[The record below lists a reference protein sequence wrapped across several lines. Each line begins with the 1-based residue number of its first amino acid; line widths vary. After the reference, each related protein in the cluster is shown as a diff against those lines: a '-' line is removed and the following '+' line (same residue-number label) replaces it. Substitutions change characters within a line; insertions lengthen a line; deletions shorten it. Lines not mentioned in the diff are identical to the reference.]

1 MGVAPQIDTEGLA
14 GRLVAL
20 PGFDQ
25 ARAAA
30 AAAGVDAYL
39 VGGAVRDALL
49 GRQRADLDLVV
60 VGDHLALARALG
72 GRRREHDRFRTATV
86 ALADRVI
93 DVARARGESYPHP
106 GALPEVRPAD
116 LPTDLAR
123 RDFSINAIA
132 VPLADPATV
141 VDPHGGIGDLRA
153 RLLRVLG
160 PHSLADDPTRALR
173 AARYAARLELEVE
186 AATLEQI
193 RGAELHTVSADRVA
207 AELHKLAQEAA
218 PRRGFELLSEWGVF
232 PLGEG
237 VGDLIESAGRLVA
250 TPPWSRAVS
259 RPEAVLAALDPD
271 AIARSRELVIAAP
284 RSPSAAVEAA
294 RGRPGA
300 ELALARVLGAEW
312 LDRFVG
318 EWREVGLQITG
329 DDLLAEGVPEGEGI
343 GRGLAAALRAKL
355 DGAAPAP
362 RDELRIALEAARA
375 APESREAAGA

>member
-1 MGVAPQIDTEGLA
+1 MEASPQIDTEGLA

-20 PGFDQ
+20 PGFDRV
-25 ARAAA
+25 RAAA
-30 AAAGVDAYL
+30 TATRADAYL
-39 VGGAVRDALL
+39 VGGSVRDALL

-72 GRRREHDRFRTATV
+72 GRLREHDRFRTATATV
-86 ALADRVI
+86 ADRPI
-93 DVARARGESYPHP
+93 DVARARREAYAHA
-106 GALPEVRPAD
+106 GALPEVSPAD
-116 LPTDLAR
+116 LLTDLAR

-141 VDPHGGIGDLRA
+141 IDPHDGIVDLRA
-153 RLLRVLG
+153 RLLRTLG

-173 AARYAARLELEVE
+173 AARYAARLELELE
-186 AATLEQI
+186 PGTLEQI
-193 RGAELHTVSADRVA
+193 RRAELHTVSADRVA
-207 AELHKLAQEAA
+207 AELHKLAKEAA

-237 VGDLIESAGRLVA
+237 VGELIESAGRLVA
-250 TPPWSRAVS
+250 TPPWSRVVS
-259 RPEAVLAALDPD
+259 GPEAVLAALDPD
-271 AIARSRELVIAAP
+271 SIARSRALVDAAP
-284 RSPSAAVEAA
+284 RSPSEAVEAA

-300 ELALARVLGAEW
+300 ELALARALGAEW

-343 GRGLAAALRAKL
+343 GRGLAAALQAKL
-355 DGAAPAP
+355 DGGAPAP
-362 RDELRIALEAARA
+362 QDELRIALEAARV
-375 APESREAAGA
+375 APGSGEAAGA